1 MNQDQEWTNNRFGVK
16 ELNGL
21 CQPTPFL
28 LIDTSDIQSK
38 YRSLKQHLPF
48 LKIFYAVKCNP
59 EVPIL
64 RTLSDIGCGFEI
76 SSVGE
81 FERVKD
87 IVDSSHVIFSNTIKQ
102 KEDIKQT
109 HQGGVT
115 RFAFD
120 SVSELKRLAK
130 YAPGSD
136 VFLRLAVSNYGS
148 SIPLTKKFGA
158 LPDEALPLLDYAK
171 KIGLKPIGL
180 SFHVGSQAENLHVWD
195 EAFEACASVIKD
207 AKKAGHNL
215 RVIDIGG
222 GFPVRYTTLI
232 PSIEDIATVINK
244 NIEMYKL
251 QKFEFWAEPGR
262 YLVAESGIVG
272 ATVVSR
278 VKRGNTT
285 WLYLDVGRFNCFTE
299 LFESEDIRY
308 PIITSRDISV
318 VDVDH
323 EQMVLTG
330 PTCDSFDTIYTD
342 ALINKD
348 VKEGD
353 RLYFSSAGAY
363 THVYGST
370 FNDFAV
376 PEVLYPNI
384 DKITNK

>member
-1 MNQDQEWTNNRFGVK
+1 MNQDQEWTNSRFGVT
-16 ELNGL
+16 ELNTL
-21 CQPTPFL
+21 SHNTPFL
-28 LIDTSDIQSK
+28 LIDTKDVQTK
-38 YRSLKQHLPF
+38 YRTFKKFLPF
-48 LKIFYAVKCNP
+48 VKVFYAVKCNP
-59 EVPIL
+59 EDLVL
-64 RTLSDIGCGFEI
+64 KALQKEGCGFEI
-76 SSVGE
+76 ASSGE
-81 FERVKD
+81 FERVRD
-87 IVDSSHVIFSNTIKQ
+87 IVDSTDIIFSNTIKQ
-102 KEDIKQT
+102 NEDIKQT
-109 HQGGVT
+109 HEGGVT

-130 YAPGSD
+130 YAPGAD

-171 KIGLKPIGL
+171 KIGLNPIGL

-272 ATVVSR
+272 ATVVSK
-278 VKRGNTT
+278 VKRGNST
-285 WLYLDVGRFNCFTE
+285 WLYLDVGRFNCFIE
-299 LFESEDIRY
+299 LFESEHIRY
-308 PIITSRDISV
+308 PILSSRDNKTPNTEDQES
-318 VDVDH
+318 
-323 EQMVLTG
+323 MVLTG

-342 ALINKD
+342 VLMNRA
-348 VKEGD
+348 VREGD
-353 RLYFSSAGAY
+353 KVYFASAGAY

-370 FNDFAV
+370 FND
-376 PEVLYPNI
+376 Y
-384 DKITNK
+384 KIPVATIS